1 MGGPRKQFRNKG
13 GTRHSYYNNL
23 GRFGVNR
30 QNMFPT
36 ILTENKVRPMVVS
49 KTKCLKK
56 TGKCIETRSQK
67 MQKPGP

>member
-1 MGGPRKQFRNKG
+1 
-13 GTRHSYYNNL
+13 
-23 GRFGVNR
+23 
-30 QNMFPT
+30 MFPT